1 MFQLTRQEVTSLK
14 SQIVTSN
21 RGGRRTLPYAFT
33 EYGTIMVASVLNT
46 PRAVEMSIFIV
57 RAFVNLRTYFIQHK
71 ELSLKVNELE
81 VKIGK
86 HDELIVNIVN
96 AIKQLMEPPKP
107 KNKEVGFKV

>member
-1 MFQLTRQEVTSLK
+1 
-14 SQIVTSN
+14 
-21 RGGRRTLPYAFT
+21 LPYAFT

-96 AIKQLMEPPKP
+96 AIKQLMEPSKP
-107 KNKEVGFKV
+107 KNK